1 MRKNFDTK
9 YKATFSEEMIENTQR
24 QKSIL
29 EILLSKNEADH
40 YYKKAKQKKKKI
52 ELNPLFTL

>member
-1 MRKNFDTK
+1 MSKNFDTK
-9 YKATFSEEMIENTQR
+9 YKATLSEEMIENTQR

-40 YYKKAKQKKKKI
+40 YYKKAEEKKKKI
-52 ELNPLFTL
+52 EENPLFT

>member
-1 MRKNFDTK
+1 MNKNLDTK

-40 YYKKAKQKKKKI
+40 YYKKAKQKKKK
-52 ELNPLFTL
+52 